1 MTGGRHF
8 LRGRTFAITAVVGVM
23 VALLGLLVYVHSRA
37 HGLPY
42 HDAFAA
48 GKADE
53 WKAFG
58 GTWELAGGS
67 MRNDSAE
74 RGAKLL
80 TGSPRWTDY
89 SVEADVM
96 LLGPGGDAGL
106 MLRSSGEEQGVDA
119 YTGYYAGLRTLDDVL
134 LLGRAG
140 HGWVEMTQPLA
151 LAQPGVHA
159 MQWYH
164 LKLLAYG
171 CHLAVT
177 ASLAGMPVP
186 APAPA
191 PAPAPKTAPEHTPAQ
206 TTLAITDETCIRS
219 GRSGLRSYASGGVWR
234 NVAIRPAKE
243 ADWLAMQAM
252 AGKSGSGL
260 AGTAPAP
267 GPLDVYEAA
276 SVVPPGAS
284 LPSPDTQLISSLRLA
299 PSSQPVVATVRG
311 AVVIASPA
319 LFVQDATGGV
329 AVQQISAQAL
339 KVGDEV
345 EVTGRVHA
353 RAFSPSLEQATVRL
367 LWENSPMPPVS
378 VTASQVATGA
388 FDATFVEVEGRL
400 TGKQRGPDDSL
411 LFHFDAGPQSFEAV
425 MNRGRGDTLY
435 SELKPGS
442 MLRLRGVAVS
452 DSVYTSDLVPFAIL
466 LRSSDDAVVMTGP
479 PWWSASHLLA
489 IAATVLLLAVLANF
503 VYHRVES
510 WRLRAVLEERER
522 MAFEMHDTLSQS
534 FAGIGFQLKAI
545 REGMPEQ
552 FPQLQQQLELAS
564 ELVRH
569 SHEETRRSIAVLRP
583 EQPGAADL
591 LTALHE
597 CAHRLVEGG
606 SVKIVASSTGDM
618 AKTPLRIA
626 DTLYHIGQ
634 EALANAVRHGQ
645 PSTLSLRLIC
655 EKERVDLKIQDDGC
669 GFTPMDDLPGFGL
682 RSMRKRAGSIGA
694 TLVIR
699 STPGAGTEVSVGS
712 RFRVPGMFTSQPVV
726 AVKELWRQVRY
737 GANRTDPNTHRG

>member
-1 MTGGRHF
+1 MTPGQRTSPGRV
-8 LRGRTFAITAVVGVM
+8 LALSAGICLAL
-23 VALLGLLVYVHSRA
+23 ALLGVLAYVHGRGQ
-37 HGLPY
+37 GLPY
-42 HDAFAA
+42 RDSFPKE
-48 GKADE
+48 KADE
-53 WKAFG
+53 WKALG

-89 SVEADVM
+89 SIEADVM

-119 YTGYYAGLRTLDDVL
+119 YTGYYAGLRTLDNVV

-140 HGWVEMTQPLA
+140 HGWVEMTEPLA
-151 LAQPGVHA
+151 LVQPGVHA

-171 CHLAVT
+171 CHFAVT
-177 ASLAGMPVP
+177 ASLANEPSP
-186 APAPA
+186 APTL
-191 PAPAPKTAPEHTPAQ
+191 KTAGAQAQ
-206 TTLAITDETCIRS
+206 TTLAITDESCIRS
-219 GRSGLRSYASGGVWR
+219 GRAGLRSYASGGVWR
-234 NVAIRPAKE
+234 HVAILPARQ
-243 ADWLAMQAM
+243 ADWLAIQAM
-252 AGKSGSGL
+252 AVKSRSTR
-260 AGTAPAP
+260 AGPAP
-267 GPLDVYEAA
+267 GPGPWDVYEAA
-276 SVVPPGAS
+276 STVPPGVS
-284 LPSPDTQLISSLRLA
+284 LPSPGTQAISSLRLA

-311 AVVIASPA
+311 AVVLASPA

-329 AVQQISAQAL
+329 AVQQTSRQAL

-345 EVTGRVHA
+345 EVTGRVRA
-353 RAFSPSLEQATVRL
+353 RAFSPSLEQASVRL
-367 LWENSPMPPVS
+367 LWENTPMPPVS
-378 VTASQVATGA
+378 VTASQAAMGA

-400 TGKQRGPDDSL
+400 TGKQHGPDDSL

-435 SELKPGS
+435 NELKPGS
-442 MLRLRGVAVS
+442 MLRLRGVALS
-452 DSVYTSDLVPFAIL
+452 DSVYTRDLVPFALL
-466 LRSSDDAVVMTGP
+466 LRSSDDAVIMAGP
-479 PWWSASHLLA
+479 PWWSAGHLLA
-489 IAATVLLLAVLANF
+489 IAVALLLLVVLANF

-510 WRLRAVLEERER
+510 WRLRAVLAERER

-552 FPQLQQQLELAS
+552 FPRLHQQLELAS

-583 EQPGAADL
+583 EQPGAGDL
-591 LTALHE
+591 LTALRE
-597 CAHRLVEGG
+597 CANRLVEGG
-606 SVKIVASSTGDM
+606 SVEIVASSTGDVSKL
-618 AKTPLRIA
+618 ALRVA

-645 PSTLSLRLIC
+645 PATLRLHLVC
-655 EKERVDLKIQDDGC
+655 DKGRVHLQIHDDGR
-669 GFTPMDDLPGFGL
+669 GFTPVDDLPGFGL

-694 TLVIR
+694 TLTIR
-699 STPGAGTEVSVGS
+699 SAPGEGAEVSVES
-712 RFRVPGMFTSQPVV
+712 RFRSSGALLSQPFIKL
-726 AVKELWRQVRY
+726 KELWRQVRY
-737 GANRTDPNTHRG
+737 GANRANPNPHRG